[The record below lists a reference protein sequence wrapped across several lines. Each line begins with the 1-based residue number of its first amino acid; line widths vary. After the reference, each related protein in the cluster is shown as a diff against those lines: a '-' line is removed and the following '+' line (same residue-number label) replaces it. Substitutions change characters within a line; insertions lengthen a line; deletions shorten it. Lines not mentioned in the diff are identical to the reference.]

1 MYSHRDRQYN
11 QSNVQYGAAQLLG
24 TWSSS
29 HIRNF
34 FSRFIFRT
42 LCQNLSNLNVKPN
55 MFTPEV
61 ACEDT
66 LKVERTMEDAS
77 LFL

>member
-1 MYSHRDRQYN
+1 MFN
-11 QSNVQYGAAQLLG
+11 MVLL
-24 TWSSS
+24 
-29 HIRNF
+29 NF
-34 FSRFIFRT
+34 LEHGVVLISGIFFPDLYFRT

-55 MFTPEV
+55 MFTLEV